1 MSHRTVF
8 LSRLIGLYCIL
19 VSFALAAHRQD
30 TVETTTAL
38 IHTPPVLFLV
48 GIIALIVGIAMVL
61 GHNIWSGGA
70 LPITVTV
77 VGWVTLI
84 RGAVVLFLP
93 PGAEVGLFA
102 GLHYDQLFYLY
113 LGIGLVLGVY
123 LAYGGFKPTSRLP
136 NKRGLPGI
144 VWVNKERRY

>member
-48 GIIALIVGIAMVL
+48 GIIALIAGIAMVL

-84 RGAVVLFLP
+84 RGVVVLFLP
-93 PGAEVGLFA
+93 PGAEVALSQDFTTTSFSTCTWASAPPRRLSGLRRVQAHIAFA
-102 GLHYDQLFYLY
+102 
-113 LGIGLVLGVY
+113 
-123 LAYGGFKPTSRLP
+123 K
-136 NKRGLPGI
+136 
-144 VWVNKERRY
+144 